1 MEELNILL
9 LEDVPDDAEL
19 LLYELRRSGFKYK
32 WHRVDNETEYI
43 ASLHNDIDLIVADYS
58 LPNFGAVAALKRLQE
73 MNLDIPLIVVTGTVT
88 EQVVV
93 ECMRLGASDYL
104 LKDRLTR
111 LGTAVTHALQE
122 KKLRDE
128 KRMADEALRHYAA
141 ELEQRVHE
149 RTTELQH
156 SKDYVEAILNHT
168 SDAIILMGE
177 DGNIQHV
184 NPAFERLFD
193 YPMRDVLGQSLLL
206 LAGEAQVLVLANEL
220 QAVYQK
226 NESRRIEINLRRA
239 DETTFAA
246 DVSLAP
252 MIGQQ
257 KFSGIVC
264 SIWDVS
270 ERKRTEE
277 NLRTA
282 LEKEKELGDLKSRFT
297 SMVSHEFRT
306 PLAVIQS
313 SSDLLKGYSDQM
325 TPERRVSQLDKI
337 QNQVRRLTD
346 LLNDILLMSKA
357 QSVGLEFNPEPLD
370 LYAFSQD
377 IVSEMR
383 LTAKM
388 HQIQFNAEGDCFE
401 LYGDAKLLRQA
412 ISNLLSNAVKY
423 SPAGS
428 KVTFRLGCA
437 NDHAIIQIQDQGDGI
452 SEEDQKHLFEEFYRA
467 KSTISVPGTGLG
479 LPIVKQAIEAHGG
492 KVTFESHVGQGTTFT
507 LSVPLHLDGDFD
519 EQRIIGIGK

>member
-1 MEELNILL
+1 LIVDELNILL

-32 WHRVDNETEYI
+32 WNRVDNETEYI
-43 ASLHNDIDLIVADYS
+43 ASLHKDIDLIVADYS

-128 KRMADEALRHYAA
+128 KRMADEALRRYAA
-141 ELEQRVHE
+141 ELEQRVIE

-156 SKDYVEAILNHT
+156 SKEYVEAILNHT

-184 NPAFERLFD
+184 NPAFERLFG
-193 YPMRDVLGQSLLL
+193 YPISDVLGQSLLL
-206 LAGEAQVLVLANEL
+206 LAGDAQVLELASEL
-220 QAVYQK
+220 QAVYQH
-226 NESRRIEINLRRA
+226 NESRRIEINLQRA
-239 DETTFAA
+239 DDVTFAA

-252 MIGQQ
+252 MSGQQ
-257 KFSGIVC
+257 KFGGIVC

-313 SSDLLKGYSDQM
+313 SSDLLKGYADQM

-337 QNQVRRLTD
+337 QNQVKRLTD
-346 LLNDILLMSKA
+346 LLNDILLLSKA
-357 QSVGLEFNPEPLD
+357 QSVGLDFNPEPVD

-377 IVSEMR
+377 IVGEMR
-383 LTAKM
+383 LTAKT
-388 HQIQFNAEGDCFE
+388 HTIQFNAQGDCFQ
-401 LYGDAKLLRQA
+401 LNGDTKLLRQA

-428 KVTFRLGCA
+428 TVSFRLFCG
-437 NDHAIIQIQDQGDGI
+437 DDQAIMQIQDQGDGI
-452 SEEDQKHLFEEFYRA
+452 SEEDQKHLFETFFRA

-492 KVTFESHVGQGTTFT
+492 SVTFESKVGYGTTFT
-507 LSVPLHLDGDFD
+507 LSVPLQTTSESLKD
-519 EQRIIGIGK
+519 